1 MLPRDI
7 DNRAD
12 VMLIADE
19 RLRTLLAFYRPVG
32 GPGYA
37 LGQLCVCLCVP
48 TITVERSDFFLT
60 QLIGTAVYL
69 DSV

>member
-37 LGQLCVCLCVP
+37 LSQLCVCVCVCVCANDNCR
-48 TITVERSDFFLT
+48 TKWFFWH
-60 QLIGTAVYL
+60 
-69 DSV
+69 S